1 MKIQEPQEELI
12 QQFNTNKQLSKKILI
27 KTEETPLFFLFIRC
41 IFEKKTLRAKHTK
54 IVFFLIF
61 FAWINILFSQ
71 HNYNSLFEKKIKKS
85 YYTYTHEKNFN
96 KAQLFFLEKNW
107 DSTLIYSMKQ
117 LSNDKKNSEL
127 NDYCYFFRGISFKE
141 KKIFNEAKK
150 AFQKISKEFKFYKSV
165 KNNLGQISLE
175 QNEFKKAIDY
185 FKEFEDFPETNY
197 FNIEKGK
204 INHNLGICY
213 LHLNDY
219 AKAEFYL
226 LKSTKIQEKEKD
238 TLMLIGAYGD
248 LANLYYNQFKDH
260 LAIPYFEKAY
270 TLSKKINRYDLKKI
284 TALNLAIVEENK
296 RNFEKSILYRKEAE
310 KWNDSLTDHNKIWA
324 LAEAEKKF
332 VLKQKQKEIEVLEV
346 KNEIRETQRNGLLI
360 IAILL
365 LSMIGIGIYFY
376 LQKIKKNK
384 IILAQKENLD
394 ELNATKDKLF
404 SIVSH
409 DLRSSVS
416 SLKTSNSKLMLNLK
430 SNNFEELNELLH
442 KNAVVANSTYN
453 LLDNLLNWA
462 NQQTNQI
469 FFQKES
475 LHLYSAIKQVEYNY
489 KPLVSEKNIE
499 LKIDIDKNTFVYM
512 DLDSLKIILR
522 NLLDNS
528 LKFTKENGIIS
539 IFTQNDTSKFIQ
551 LIIEDTGIGMSD
563 SVIKELLQE
572 NTKLSKKLNK
582 ETIGTG
588 LGMQLCK
595 SMLQKNGGKLSIESR
610 EQIGTKIIL
619 LLPKHVT
626 NE

>member
-1 MKIQEPQEELI
+1 MKILEHQEELI
-12 QQFNTNKQLSKKILI
+12 QRFNLNEILNI
-27 KTEETPLFFLFIRC
+27 YLQKTEELPLFFYFFNVYL
-41 IFEKKTLRAKHTK
+41 KKKLLKTKQTK
-54 IVFFLIF
+54 IYFFLVLF
-61 FAWINILFSQ
+61 LCANFSFSQ
-71 HNYNSLFEKKIKKS
+71 QNYNGLFKNKIKNFSNKF
-85 YYTYTHEKNFN
+85 THEINFK
-96 KAQLFFLEKNW
+96 KAELFFLEKNW
-107 DSTLIYSMKQ
+107 DSTLVYSMKQ
-117 LSNDKKNSEL
+117 LSNNKRKSEL
-127 NDYCYFFRGISFKE
+127 DNYCYFFRGVSFKE
-141 KKIFNEAKK
+141 KKILNEAKK
-150 AFQKISKEFKFYKSV
+150 AFNKITNEFEFYKTV
-165 KNNLGQISLE
+165 KNNLGQIALE
-175 QNEFKKAIDY
+175 QNEFKKAIQY
-185 FKEFEDFPETNY
+185 FKEFESFPETNS
-197 FNIEKGK
+197 FNIDKAE

-213 LHLNDY
+213 LHLDDY
-219 AKAEFYL
+219 TKAEFYL
-226 LKSTKIQEKEKD
+226 LKSTKIQEKERD

-248 LANLYYNQFKDH
+248 VANLYYNQFKDD

-284 TALNLAIVEENK
+284 SALNLAVVEENRK
-296 RNFEKSILYRKEAE
+296 DFEKSLFYRKEAE
-310 KWNDSLTDHNKIWA
+310 KWNDSLTDQNKIWA
-324 LAEAEKKF
+324 LAEVEKKF
-332 VLKQKQKEIEVLEV
+332 ALKQKQKEIEVLEV
-346 KNEIRETQRNGLLI
+346 KNEIRETQRNGLFI

-365 LSMIGIGIYFY
+365 LCIFGIGIYFY

-394 ELNATKDKLF
+394 ELNTTKDKLF

-416 SLKTSNSKLMLNLK
+416 TLKSSNSKLMLNLK
-430 SNNFEELNELLH
+430 SNNYEELDDLLH

-475 LHLYSAIKQVEYNY
+475 LHLFSVIKQVEYNY

-499 LKIDIDKNTFVYM
+499 LKIEIDKNTFVFM

-528 LKFTKENGIIS
+528 LKFTDENGIIS
-539 IFTQNDTSKFIQ
+539 IFTQNYNSEYIQ
-551 LIIEDTGIGMSD
+551 LIIEDTGVGMSD
-563 SVIKELLQE
+563 SVIKELLQD
-572 NTKLSKKLNK
+572 NSQLSKKYNK

-595 SMLQKNGGKLSIESR
+595 SMLLKNGGKLSIESQ

-619 LLPKHVT
+619 FLPKHVT